1 MSKRHTDGNIKRD
14 WGYMRDMA
22 SQNGLTLRYHNKKG
36 EYPRTFE
43 LVIAR
48 TPVGTNCILKNLS
61 VSDIENEGILSNG
74 LTMEQTIIGN
84 AIRSKK

>member
-1 MSKRHTDGNIKRD
+1 MSKRYTDGNIKRD

-48 TPVGTNCILKNLS
+48 TPVGTDCILKNLS
-61 VSDIENEGILSNG
+61 VPDIEGILSNG
-74 LTMEQTIIGN
+74 LTMEQTFIGN

>member
-1 MSKRHTDGNIKRD
+1 MNRRYTDGDIKRD
-14 WGYMRDMA
+14 WGYIRDMA

-43 LVIAR
+43 LVIAS
-48 TPVGTNCILKNLS
+48 TPVGTDCTLKNLS
-61 VSDIENEGILSNG
+61 VPDIENEDILSNG
-74 LTMEQTIIGN
+74 LTMEQTIIAK